1 MTKRVLAL
9 LLSLVAVSLATAWQ
23 ACAASVTNKGDTA
36 IVLTIV
42 EGGNRVDLALDPGAS
57 DTICPT
63 GCFVTLP
70 NGDRLG
76 LEGSETVEIKNGAA
90 TIK

>member
-9 LLSLVAVSLATAWQ
+9 LLSLVAVSLTTAWQ
-23 ACAASVTNKGDTA
+23 AYAASVTNKGDTA

-42 EGGNRVDLALDPGAS
+42 EGGNRVDLALDAGAS

-63 GCFVTLP
+63 GCFITLS

-76 LEGSETVEIKNGAA
+76 LEGGETIEIKNGAA

>member
-1 MTKRVLAL
+1 MVKRVLTL
-9 LLSLVAVSLATAWQ
+9 LVSVVAVSLAPVWQ
-23 ACAASVTNKGDTA
+23 AYAASVTNKGDTA

-42 EGGNRVDLALDPGAS
+42 EGGNRMDVALDAGAS
-57 DTICPT
+57 DTICPA

-76 LEGSETVEIKNGAA
+76 LEGGETVEIQNGNA
-90 TIK
+90 TVK